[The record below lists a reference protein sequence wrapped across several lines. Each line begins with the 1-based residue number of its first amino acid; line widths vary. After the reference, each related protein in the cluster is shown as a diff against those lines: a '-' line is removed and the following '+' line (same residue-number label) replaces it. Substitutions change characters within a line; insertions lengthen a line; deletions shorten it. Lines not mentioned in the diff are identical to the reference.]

1 MNQGFKL
8 YLTVWMAALALFN
21 TIAFVSVSA
30 IGNGE
35 FTTSFW
41 IGYSL
46 ITACMLGNPICARLA
61 FKAPDAK
68 RTFYKLSLVQ
78 SSYVGLI
85 VSFLSGA
92 LCMLIPDFPY
102 YISIIICAIALF
114 LNILS
119 VTGASGAVSEIE
131 RIDKK
136 IATRTS
142 FIRELTLSVDNL
154 IQLSPSEEISALC
167 RPVYEKA
174 RYSDPMSSE
183 ALSEIEASISEALA
197 EMADAVKRGD
207 TEKVKTSA
215 KALAVYLDSRSK
227 RCKSLK

>member
-1 MNQGFKL
+1 
-8 YLTVWMAALALFN
+8 
-21 TIAFVSVSA
+21 
-30 IGNGE
+30 
-35 FTTSFW
+35 
-41 IGYSL
+41 
-46 ITACMLGNPICARLA
+46 
-61 FKAPDAK
+61 PDAK

-136 IATRTS
+136 IDARTS
-142 FIRELTLSVDNL
+142 FIRELTLSIDNL
-154 IQLSPSEEISALC
+154 IHLSQSEEISALC

-215 KALAVYLDSRSK
+215 KALAVYLDSRNE